1 MMLGPPGAGKGTQAR
16 QLRRRW
22 DIPHISTGAMLR
34 EAVQAGTPLGREV
47 AAIMESGGLINDEVI
62 TRVVTERLEQPDTRN
77 GFLLDG
83 FPRTIPQAQ
92 ALDQMVG
99 GLARRLELPANA
111 WTRRYRARVH
121 GEVDPE
127 RLAALA
133 RGITIEGVRYG
144 AIEARLDRQ
153 QRTNA
158 WIDIALTEAEVVR
171 RLASRMVCAECG
183 TNATGEGDR
192 CHDCGGPLVPR
203 ADDREQVVINR
214 LKVYREQTEPL
225 VRYYGGRPTYCRIDG
240 ARLPDDVTADIFRA
254 VEEAARR

>member
-1 MMLGPPGAGKGTQAR
+1 MELNLVMLGPPGAGKGTQAR

-62 TRVVTERLEQPDTRN
+62 TRVVTERLEQPDTST

-83 FPRTIPQAQ
+83 FPRTIPQAE
-92 ALDQMVG
+92 ALDQMVDG
-99 GLARRLELPANA
+99 
-111 WTRRYRARVH
+111 RAPLIV
-121 GEVDPE
+121 
-127 RLAALA
+127 
-133 RGITIEGVRYG
+133 
-144 AIEARLDRQ
+144 
-153 QRTNA
+153 
-158 WIDIALTEAEVVR
+158 IDIALTEAEVVR

-225 VRYYGGRPTYCRIDG
+225 VRYYGERPTYCRIDG
-240 ARLPDDVTADIFRA
+240 ARLPDDVTADIIRA